1 MPFVTEE
8 LTFFEFANRFL
19 LLTDMETPNTF
30 DISDLNIEIE
40 TQKNDGTVGFAKL
53 DKFVIKQKVEKHY
66 KLGDLRG
73 SSVHRV
79 LLDGEYVTL
88 EEHPDAELVDEELL
102 IVDVS
107 VPETENYI
115 ANGQVNHNTS
125 PGGKALKHAC
135 SLMINMAPVFSA
147 DSVILGEDKERIGHT
162 VRAKIQKNKVGAPF
176 RKAEYKIEYE
186 RGVVEQE
193 AEVFELAI
201 KYNLIKRPNNVSYI
215 IGEEKL
221 RGRDAATQYF
231 IDNNLSEEYL
241 NKIMDIYIGGSDALS
256 SDEDEDEELES
267 NPLMDM
273 V

>member
-1 MPFVTEE
+1 MPIITEE
-8 LTFFEFANRFL
+8 LTFFEFASRFL

-40 TQKNDGTVGFAKL
+40 TQKDDGTIGFAKL
-53 DKFVIKQKVEKHY
+53 DKFVIKQKVDKHY

-88 EEHPDAELVDEELL
+88 EDHPQAELVDEELL

-135 SLMINMAPVFSA
+135 SLMINMAPVFSS
-147 DSVILGEDKERIGHT
+147 DSTITDSSGSKIGHT

-176 RKAEYKIEYE
+176 RQAEYKIKYE
-186 RGVVEQE
+186 EGIVETSGE
-193 AEVFELAI
+193 IFDLAI
-201 KYNLIKRPNNVSYI
+201 KYNLIERPNNQSYVI
-215 IGEEKL
+215 SGEKI
-221 RGRDAATQYF
+221 RGRDAALTYF
-231 IDNNLSEEYL
+231 KENNLANDFLDSI
-241 NKIMDIYIGGSDALS
+241 KAIYINGESIS
-256 SDEDEDEELES
+256 ESEPEELEE
-267 NPLMDM
+267 NPLIDM